1 MNGYIKKIEQI
12 NFGLMSPDDIRE
24 MSVVTVETPDTYED
38 DGFPI
43 EKGLMDPRLGVID
56 PSLVC
61 RTCGF
66 RGGDCQGHF
75 GSIELARP
83 VIHIGFGDVIHKI
96 LRSTCNSCGRVLL
109 PENVL
114 EEYTKKITEA
124 MENKE
129 SISEILK
136 KLQNETKKVEMSDA
150 KQNDIVDKIMKEVY
164 PEGEDNYDDADSE
177 DLLLNILDQLYAE
190 AYMERDETEGKPH
203 FKYIDPKQL
212 CPHCKKNQ
220 SMADIEASYDMI
232 EAKNADDLHK
242 LHDKIVEDV
251 EEEFEKKVAKIDK
264 KIEKLQESDE
274 VDKDAIVE
282 LEEEKTDILA
292 EAEEKSED
300 KVQKEFKRRLRDF
313 VKQYLQELIQE
324 PILLDKPVTIRRGD
338 YKLTASEVRE
348 RLENI
353 TDYDSFVLGVN
364 PEVARPEWLVLT
376 VLPVPPV
383 TVRPSITLDTGER
396 SEDDLTHKLVDILR
410 INQRLLENME
420 AGAPQLIVE
429 DLWELLQY
437 HVTTYFD
444 NEASGV
450 PPARHRSG
458 RPLKTLTQRL
468 KGKEGRFRSN
478 LSGKRVNFSAR
489 TVISPDPNISINEV
503 GVPEMIAKEV
513 TVPVYVNEWNIEEMK
528 EYIKNGPEQH
538 PGANYVIRTDGRKI
552 RVRGD
557 ETKELILEQLEPG
570 FIIERHLKD
579 GDMVLFNRQPSL
591 HRMSMMAHEVR
602 VLPYKTFRLNLCV
615 CPPYNA
621 DFDGDEMNMHVF
633 QTDESRA
640 EAKSLMRV
648 QEHILSPRFGGP
660 IIGAIHDHI
669 SGAYLLTREG
679 VEFTEEQALQIIRKS
694 HLKLPELKS
703 GQWILKQDPE
713 FSEDSY
719 IFKEKG
725 EMWTGKEL
733 FSLLLPNDLNLSYSA
748 EISKCPVVYPEE
760 DATVVIK
767 NGILVQGVIDES
779 AYGSFSGKILDKIVK
794 EYGPGRAKEFLD
806 RSTDLAICGIMKTGI
821 TTSLNDEE
829 IPEEAQDR
837 INEHLDKK
845 MAEVDKLVE
854 SYEEGYLQALPG
866 RSLEETLEMKIM
878 QVLGEARDMSGS
890 IAENYLTMGKQ
901 YPEDPY
907 DHVMAVENHS
917 VVMAR
922 TGARASM
929 LNLTQITACVGQQAV
944 RGGRIERG
952 YLNRTLPHFKKGELG
967 AKAKGFVHSSYKSGL
982 DPIEFFFHAMG
993 GREGLVDTA
1002 IRTAQSGYMQRR
1014 LVNALQD
1021 LSVDFD
1027 GAVKDNHGMVIQTM
1041 FGEDGVDPAKSDFG
1055 KAANLD
1061 KLISEIR
1068 MESGM
1073 EGNSNI
1079 YSVSSN
1085 KNVKKIEDVNQDV
1098 KRELLNL
1105 MNLYEMFIIELN
1117 KKIDN
1122 LDVILVDEIK
1132 PILEDVTSNY
1142 YELSNNNSLKL
1153 NDYENSLK
1161 IVKKYT
1167 KLLYES
1173 KKKYSNKIKNS
1184 NENIAFLKWA
1194 RKISERKKLYNN
1206 FKQDVNELNETYL
1219 VNKESLEDIANDV
1232 NQLSGVLS
1240 DKKNIINEIEII
1252 SNEISNNLKI
1262 ISDLENNIN
1271 LVESN
1276 NIKEIEDSIRNINEV
1291 YDIFKNTNWPN
1302 FESRIN
1308 KLRNLVN
1315 NYINNKTKVKYSD
1328 EVENLISEFD
1338 KCLNNPFLSHD
1349 LRRFELTNEEIQSM
1363 KNNIKNDIIE
1373 QKIKGKNLD
1382 FKLILISY
1390 CKEYTKTKNELSDGE
1405 LDEILS
1411 KFDLSHVDKS
1421 IIDECKSKVKKD
1433 YEENKITK
1441 NQIPIKFNKLLDKKF
1456 DEIKKLKELD
1466 EIKNNPNSHNL
1477 KQYLSQDD
1485 CISIYIVT
1493 EEKICSEYGLRE
1505 SVFNFVQQEMYRKN
1519 EKNKSEAREEFKS
1532 FRYNMK
1538 YFLELTE
1545 LQNYQVESFIR
1556 NVELLIG
1563 DNKIRKDDFNEE
1575 FIVKLSL
1582 SYKINGRIEL

>member
-1 MNGYIKKIEQI
+1 MKGFIKKIEQI
-12 NFGLMSPDDIRE
+12 NFGLMSPEDIRD

-96 LRSTCNSCGRVLL
+96 LRSTCNECGRVLL
-109 PENVL
+109 TDEQI
-114 EEYTKKITEA
+114 EDYTTKINEA
-124 MENKE
+124 KDNKE
-129 SISEILK
+129 NISGILK
-136 KLQNETKKVEMSDA
+136 ELYNDAKNFEVKDEKQEEIVKKVMNDYFPDGVDDLEYSRIETILKNVSKQLFTDAYIMGEDESRTYIDA
-150 KQNDIVDKIMKEVY
+150 KM
-164 PEGEDNYDDADSE
+164 
-177 DLLLNILDQLYAE
+177 
-190 AYMERDETEGKPH
+190 
-203 FKYIDPKQL
+203 L
-212 CPHCKKNQ
+212 CPHCKKN
-220 SMADIEASYDMI
+220 SELDDIEKTFENVESKAIQSDIDYI
-232 EAKNADDLHK
+232 FNFNKIISNKNSELNK
-242 LHDKIVEDV
+242 GIDKILKRLKKLYKAALPEEDLDDEMDLFKKFEEGFSDNRKEINDSKDLENSISIYKKSLKKFDDKALKKLNIYENDENTKDFTKYV
-251 EEEFEKKVAKIDK
+251 EEIEDAGLLPDEILESFE
-264 KIEKLQESDE
+264 E
-274 VDKDAIVE
+274 DKD
-282 LEEEKTDILA
+282 K
-292 EAEEKSED
+292 
-300 KVQKEFKRRLRDF
+300 Q
-313 VKQYLQELIQE
+313 VKNETRNYVKAYLQKLIQE
-324 PILLDKPVTIRRGD
+324 PIKLDKPVTIRQGD

-348 RLENI
+348 RLERI
-353 TDYDSFVLGVN
+353 TDDDSFVLGVN

-513 TVPVYVNEWNIEEMK
+513 TVPVYVNEWNMDELIG
-528 EYIKNGPEQH
+528 YIKNGSDVH
-538 PGANYVIRTDGRKI
+538 PGANYVIRKDERKI
-552 RVRGD
+552 RIRNE
-557 ETKELILEQLEPG
+557 ETIELILEQLEPG
-570 FIIERHLKD
+570 FIVERHLKD

-669 SGAYLLTREG
+669 SGAYLLTRDG

-694 HLKLPELKS
+694 HLALPEFKG
-703 GQWILKQDPE
+703 GQWVLKTNLDLKPGIE
-713 FSEDSY
+713 APKDIEESY
-719 IFKEKG
+719 IYKDEG

-748 EISKCPVVYPEE
+748 EISKCPVVYPQE

-829 IPEEAQDR
+829 IPYEAQER

-901 YPEDPY
+901 SDDDPY

-1021 LSVDFD
+1021 LQ
-1027 GAVKDNHGMVIQTM
+1027 VKPSGLVTDNQGNVIQTM

-1055 KAANLD
+1055 KPADLN
-1061 KLISEIR
+1061 KLIDEIR
-1068 MESGM
+1068 ME
-1073 EGNSNI
+1073 
-1079 YSVSSN
+1079 
-1085 KNVKKIEDVNQDV
+1085 
-1098 KRELLNL
+1098 
-1105 MNLYEMFIIELN
+1105 
-1117 KKIDN
+1117 
-1122 LDVILVDEIK
+1122 
-1132 PILEDVTSNY
+1132 
-1142 YELSNNNSLKL
+1142 
-1153 NDYENSLK
+1153 
-1161 IVKKYT
+1161 
-1167 KLLYES
+1167 
-1173 KKKYSNKIKNS
+1173 
-1184 NENIAFLKWA
+1184 
-1194 RKISERKKLYNN
+1194 
-1206 FKQDVNELNETYL
+1206 
-1219 VNKESLEDIANDV
+1219 
-1232 NQLSGVLS
+1232 
-1240 DKKNIINEIEII
+1240 
-1252 SNEISNNLKI
+1252 
-1262 ISDLENNIN
+1262 
-1271 LVESN
+1271 
-1276 NIKEIEDSIRNINEV
+1276 
-1291 YDIFKNTNWPN
+1291 
-1302 FESRIN
+1302 
-1308 KLRNLVN
+1308 
-1315 NYINNKTKVKYSD
+1315 
-1328 EVENLISEFD
+1328 
-1338 KCLNNPFLSHD
+1338 
-1349 LRRFELTNEEIQSM
+1349 
-1363 KNNIKNDIIE
+1363 
-1373 QKIKGKNLD
+1373 GK
-1382 FKLILISY
+1382 
-1390 CKEYTKTKNELSDGE
+1390 
-1405 LDEILS
+1405 
-1411 KFDLSHVDKS
+1411 
-1421 IIDECKSKVKKD
+1421 
-1433 YEENKITK
+1433 
-1441 NQIPIKFNKLLDKKF
+1441 
-1456 DEIKKLKELD
+1456 
-1466 EIKNNPNSHNL
+1466 
-1477 KQYLSQDD
+1477 
-1485 CISIYIVT
+1485 
-1493 EEKICSEYGLRE
+1493 
-1505 SVFNFVQQEMYRKN
+1505 
-1519 EKNKSEAREEFKS
+1519 
-1532 FRYNMK
+1532 
-1538 YFLELTE
+1538 
-1545 LQNYQVESFIR
+1545 
-1556 NVELLIG
+1556 
-1563 DNKIRKDDFNEE
+1563 
-1575 FIVKLSL
+1575 
-1582 SYKINGRIEL
+1582 

>member
-1 MNGYIKKIEQI
+1 MKGFIKKIEKI
-12 NFGLMSPDDIRE
+12 NFGLMSPEDIRA
-24 MSVVTVETPDTYED
+24 MSVVSIETPDTYED

-43 EKGLMDPRLGVID
+43 DKGLMDQRLGVID

-61 RTCGF
+61 RTCGS

-96 LRSTCNSCGRVLL
+96 LRSICNECGRVIL
-109 PENVL
+109 PE
-114 EEYTKKITEA
+114 EEIEKHRENIIEA
-124 MENKE
+124 MDNKE
-129 SISEILK
+129 NISEILK
-136 KLQNETKKVEMSDA
+136 AFLNKAKSIEMKEEKINEIVE
-150 KQNDIVDKIMKEVY
+150 KIMDDFFPVGV
-164 PEGEDNYDDADSE
+164 EGLAYSKIENTLMKVSKQLFTEAYLKDGENEDNVYIE
-177 DLLLNILDQLYAE
+177 
-190 AYMERDETEGKPH
+190 P
-203 FKYIDPKQL
+203 KYL
-212 CPHCKKNQ
+212 CPHCKKN
-220 SMADIEASYDMI
+220 SSLSDIEKTFESVESKIVKEEIDYIFNFKKIFSTKQKDLTS
-232 EAKNADDLHK
+232 ELDKLVRRVKKLFLLKFDEEHSDDDL
-242 LHDKIVEDV
+242 IPFN
-251 EEEFEKKVAKIDK
+251 EFKSNINEYKKEI
-264 KIEKLQESDE
+264 
-274 VDKDAIVE
+274 KDTDDLKDSINVYTKAINE
-282 LEEEKTDILA
+282 FSEKTLNNLGIIKNTDNTKEYEKFIDACEDASSLTNSILDDF
-292 EAEEKSED
+292 END
-300 KVQKEFKRRLRDF
+300 KENQVKNETKNF
-313 VKQYLQELIQE
+313 VKTYFQKFIQE
-324 PILLDKPVTIRRGD
+324 QIRLDKPVTIRQGD
-338 YKLTASEVRE
+338 YKLTPSEVRE
-348 RLENI
+348 RLERI
-353 TDYDSFVLGVN
+353 SDDDSFVLGVN

-410 INQRLLENME
+410 INQRLIENMD

-513 TVPVYVNEWNIEEMK
+513 TVPVHVNEWNIDEMRK
-528 EYIKNGPEQH
+528 YIENGSDVH
-538 PGANYVIRTDGRKI
+538 PGANYVIRKDGRKI
-552 RVRGD
+552 RIHND
-557 ETKELILEQLEPG
+557 ETKELVLEQLEPG

-669 SGAYLLTREG
+669 SGAYLLTRDG

-694 HLKLPELKS
+694 HLKIPPFKSNQWVLK
-703 GQWILKQDPE
+703 
-713 FSEDSY
+713 Y
-719 IFKEKG
+719 EKG
-725 EMWTGKEL
+725 ANKDSFIYKDKGENWTGKEL

-748 EISKCPVVYPEE
+748 EISKCPVVYPAE
-760 DATVVIK
+760 DAKVVIK

-794 EYGPGRAKEFLD
+794 EYGPARAKEFLD

-837 INEHLDKK
+837 INEHLDNK

-878 QVLGEARDMSGS
+878 QVLGEARDMSGN

-901 YPEDPY
+901 SDDDPY
-907 DHVMAVENHS
+907 EHVMAVENHS

-982 DPIEFFFHAMG
+982 DPIEFYFHAMG

-1021 LSVDFD
+1021 LQ
-1027 GAVKDNHGMVIQTM
+1027 VKPSGLVTDNQGNVIQTM

-1055 KAANLD
+1055 KPADLN
-1061 KLISEIR
+1061 KLIDEIR

-1073 EGNSNI
+1073 
-1079 YSVSSN
+1079 V
-1085 KNVKKIEDVNQDV
+1085 
-1098 KRELLNL
+1098 
-1105 MNLYEMFIIELN
+1105 
-1117 KKIDN
+1117 
-1122 LDVILVDEIK
+1122 
-1132 PILEDVTSNY
+1132 
-1142 YELSNNNSLKL
+1142 
-1153 NDYENSLK
+1153 
-1161 IVKKYT
+1161 
-1167 KLLYES
+1167 
-1173 KKKYSNKIKNS
+1173 
-1184 NENIAFLKWA
+1184 
-1194 RKISERKKLYNN
+1194 
-1206 FKQDVNELNETYL
+1206 
-1219 VNKESLEDIANDV
+1219 
-1232 NQLSGVLS
+1232 
-1240 DKKNIINEIEII
+1240 
-1252 SNEISNNLKI
+1252 
-1262 ISDLENNIN
+1262 
-1271 LVESN
+1271 
-1276 NIKEIEDSIRNINEV
+1276 
-1291 YDIFKNTNWPN
+1291 
-1302 FESRIN
+1302 
-1308 KLRNLVN
+1308 
-1315 NYINNKTKVKYSD
+1315 
-1328 EVENLISEFD
+1328 
-1338 KCLNNPFLSHD
+1338 
-1349 LRRFELTNEEIQSM
+1349 
-1363 KNNIKNDIIE
+1363 
-1373 QKIKGKNLD
+1373 GK
-1382 FKLILISY
+1382 
-1390 CKEYTKTKNELSDGE
+1390 
-1405 LDEILS
+1405 
-1411 KFDLSHVDKS
+1411 
-1421 IIDECKSKVKKD
+1421 
-1433 YEENKITK
+1433 
-1441 NQIPIKFNKLLDKKF
+1441 
-1456 DEIKKLKELD
+1456 
-1466 EIKNNPNSHNL
+1466 
-1477 KQYLSQDD
+1477 
-1485 CISIYIVT
+1485 
-1493 EEKICSEYGLRE
+1493 
-1505 SVFNFVQQEMYRKN
+1505 
-1519 EKNKSEAREEFKS
+1519 
-1532 FRYNMK
+1532 
-1538 YFLELTE
+1538 
-1545 LQNYQVESFIR
+1545 
-1556 NVELLIG
+1556 
-1563 DNKIRKDDFNEE
+1563 
-1575 FIVKLSL
+1575 
-1582 SYKINGRIEL
+1582 

>member
-1 MNGYIKKIEQI
+1 MTGFIKKIDKI

-61 RTCGF
+61 RTCGA
-66 RGGDCQGHF
+66 RGGECQGHF
-75 GSIELARP
+75 GCIELARP
-83 VIHIGFGDVIHKI
+83 VIHVGFGDTIHKI
-96 LRSTCNSCGRVLL
+96 LRSVCNECGRILL
-109 PENVL
+109 DDETI
-114 EEYTKKITEA
+114 EEYRNQIE
-124 MENKE
+124 ENKDHIGDIQKDLLNKVKNIEMKNDKQDEVVRKAIANYFPDDFDDLEYDEVKENLLEISRALFTDAYLDEDE
-129 SISEILK
+129 SKEYI
-136 KLQNETKKVEMSDA
+136 DA
-150 KQNDIVDKIMKEVY
+150 KY
-164 PEGEDNYDDADSE
+164 
-177 DLLLNILDQLYAE
+177 
-190 AYMERDETEGKPH
+190 
-203 FKYIDPKQL
+203 L
-212 CPHCKKNQ
+212 CPHCKKNLSASEVEQ
-220 SMADIEASYDMI
+220 SWETVGLRSAEDEVKYVFNFKKIFDEKKDDLTKELDKLKSRVKKLYKEANADEDDEGLNPFKTFSSDLKDINTDI
-232 EAKNADDLHK
+232 KGADDLDEAVELYHK
-242 LHDKIVEDV
+242 GLSKFDDKLLKKLGIEKTDDNEKQFETYLGAVEDAESFP
-251 EEEFEKKVAKIDK
+251 EEVLNSFE
-264 KIEKLQESDE
+264 E
-274 VDKDAIVE
+274 DKDAQVRNE
-282 LEEEKTDILA
+282 
-292 EAEEKSED
+292 S
-300 KVQKEFKRRLRDF
+300 VNY
-313 VKQYLQELIQE
+313 VKAYLQKLVQE
-324 PILLDKPVTIRRGD
+324 PIGLDKPVTMRQGD
-338 YKLTASEVRE
+338 YKLTPSEVRE

-353 TDYDSFVLGVN
+353 SDEDSYVLGVN

-444 NEASGV
+444 NEASGI

-513 TVPVYVNEWNIEEMK
+513 TVPVYVNEWNIDEIRK
-528 EYIKNGPEQH
+528 YIQNGPDVH
-538 PGANYVIRTDGRKI
+538 PGANYVIRNDGRKI
-552 RVRGD
+552 RIGG
-557 ETKELILEQLEPG
+557 EEAKELILEQLEPG
-570 FIIERHLKD
+570 FIVERHLKD

-669 SGAYLLTREG
+669 SGAYLLTRDG
-679 VEFTEEQALQIIRKS
+679 VEFTEEEALQIIRKS
-694 HLKLPELKS
+694 HLKLPTLKG
-703 GQWILKQDPE
+703 GQWVLKDDPE

-719 IFKEKG
+719 IYKEKG
-725 EMWTGKEL
+725 DKWTGKEL
-733 FSLLLPNDLNLSYSA
+733 FSLLLPNDLNLTYTA
-748 EISKCPVVYPEE
+748 EISKCPAVYPEE

-767 NGILVQGVIDES
+767 DGILVQGVIDES

-794 EYGPGRAKEFLD
+794 EYGPGRAREFLD

-829 IPEEAQDR
+829 IPDEAQDR
-837 INEHLDKK
+837 INEHLDNK

-878 QVLGEARDMSGS
+878 QVLGEARDMSGT

-901 YPEDPY
+901 SDDDPY

-1021 LSVDFD
+1021 LQ
-1027 GAVKDNHGMVIQTM
+1027 VKPSGLVTDNQGNVIQTM

-1055 KAANLD
+1055 KPADLN
-1061 KLISEIR
+1061 KLIDEIR
-1068 MESGM
+1068 ME
-1073 EGNSNI
+1073 
-1079 YSVSSN
+1079 
-1085 KNVKKIEDVNQDV
+1085 
-1098 KRELLNL
+1098 
-1105 MNLYEMFIIELN
+1105 
-1117 KKIDN
+1117 
-1122 LDVILVDEIK
+1122 
-1132 PILEDVTSNY
+1132 
-1142 YELSNNNSLKL
+1142 
-1153 NDYENSLK
+1153 
-1161 IVKKYT
+1161 
-1167 KLLYES
+1167 
-1173 KKKYSNKIKNS
+1173 
-1184 NENIAFLKWA
+1184 
-1194 RKISERKKLYNN
+1194 
-1206 FKQDVNELNETYL
+1206 
-1219 VNKESLEDIANDV
+1219 
-1232 NQLSGVLS
+1232 
-1240 DKKNIINEIEII
+1240 
-1252 SNEISNNLKI
+1252 
-1262 ISDLENNIN
+1262 
-1271 LVESN
+1271 
-1276 NIKEIEDSIRNINEV
+1276 
-1291 YDIFKNTNWPN
+1291 
-1302 FESRIN
+1302 
-1308 KLRNLVN
+1308 
-1315 NYINNKTKVKYSD
+1315 
-1328 EVENLISEFD
+1328 
-1338 KCLNNPFLSHD
+1338 
-1349 LRRFELTNEEIQSM
+1349 
-1363 KNNIKNDIIE
+1363 
-1373 QKIKGKNLD
+1373 GK
-1382 FKLILISY
+1382 
-1390 CKEYTKTKNELSDGE
+1390 
-1405 LDEILS
+1405 
-1411 KFDLSHVDKS
+1411 
-1421 IIDECKSKVKKD
+1421 
-1433 YEENKITK
+1433 
-1441 NQIPIKFNKLLDKKF
+1441 
-1456 DEIKKLKELD
+1456 
-1466 EIKNNPNSHNL
+1466 
-1477 KQYLSQDD
+1477 
-1485 CISIYIVT
+1485 
-1493 EEKICSEYGLRE
+1493 
-1505 SVFNFVQQEMYRKN
+1505 
-1519 EKNKSEAREEFKS
+1519 
-1532 FRYNMK
+1532 
-1538 YFLELTE
+1538 
-1545 LQNYQVESFIR
+1545 
-1556 NVELLIG
+1556 
-1563 DNKIRKDDFNEE
+1563 
-1575 FIVKLSL
+1575 
-1582 SYKINGRIEL
+1582 